1 MSKSQGGA
9 LHLTAGTPDKRVDM
23 Q

>member
-9 LHLTAGTPDKRVDM
+9 LHITAGTPDKGVGM